1 MCELKARILE
11 EIKIAMK
18 AREKARVAALRLV
31 ASEIKRVEVD
41 ERRDL
46 SDEDVL
52 GILSR
57 MLKQRRD
64 SLAQFQKAGRTDL
77 ADQEQFEIELI
88 EGFMPRAMSEEEI
101 ASLVDRVVAETGAN
115 GMQDMGRVMGAV
127 KAALTDRADMALV
140 SARVRA
146 RLA

>member
-46 SDEDVL
+46 SDGDVL

-57 MLKQRRD
+57 MLKQRGD
-64 SLAQFQKAGRTDL
+64 SLAQFEKAGRTDL
-77 ADQEQFEIELI
+77 ADQERFEIELI
-88 EGFMPRAMSEEEI
+88 EGFMPRAMSEEEV
-101 ASLVDRVVAETGAN
+101 AVLVDRIVRETGAN

-127 KAALTDRADMALV
+127 KAALTGRADMALV
-140 SARVRA
+140 SARVKA
-146 RLA
+146 RLV